1 MLRERSLFLPF
12 RVVHHDLSRPVML
25 MLFLLPMMV
34 GAAEK
39 VYSLGSK
46 SERKSVGTF
55 GERFSLIKI
64 YRKKN
69 RLIGFCQ
76 QCQTYM
82 CYLEL

>member
-25 MLFLLPMMV
+25 MLFLLPLMV

-64 YRKKN
+64 YRKK
-69 RLIGFCQ
+69 IGPLVSVSSVKHTCV
-76 QCQTYM
+76 T
-82 CYLEL
+82 